1 MSGHSKWANIKHRK
15 GRVDASR
22 AKLFTKLAREL
33 IVASKEGGG
42 DPSQNP
48 RLRIA
53 IQKAKSSNM
62 PNERINTNIAK
73 ATGKGK
79 DAEQI
84 FESQYEGYGPDGTGF
99 IVNTLTENKNR
110 TISALRST
118 FSKSGGNLAESGAV
132 SWQFV
137 EKGLIL
143 LDTNETDEENLALD
157 AIDLGAEDVNIS
169 ESILEVISDISG
181 LEGLKSNLEKKGYT
195 LNSYDIALIPK
206 SSILLDHQKSLK
218 ILKLLDILN
227 DLDDVQKVFTNADF
241 EESALN
247 EYANSLS

>member
-53 IQKAKSSNM
+53 IQKAKDSNM
-62 PNERINTNIAK
+62 PNERINTNVAK

-132 SWQFV
+132 SWQFE

-157 AIDLGAEDVNIS
+157 AIDLGAEDVTIS
-169 ESILEVISDISG
+169 QSILEVVSDISE
-181 LEGLKSNLEKKGYT
+181 LEGLKSNLEKKGYI
-195 LNSYDIALIPK
+195 LNSYEIALIPK

>member
-1 MSGHSKWANIKHRK
+1 MAGHSKWANIKHRK

-53 IQKAKSSNM
+53 IQKAKDSNM
-62 PNERINTNIAK
+62 PNERINTNIEK

-79 DAEQI
+79 DGEQI

-99 IVNTLTENKNR
+99 IVHTLTENKNR

-118 FSKSGGNLAESGAV
+118 FAKSGGNLAESGAV
-132 SWQFV
+132 SWQFE

-169 ESILEVISDISG
+169 ESILEVVSDISE
-181 LEGLKSNLEKKGYT
+181 LEGLKSNLEKKGYI
-195 LNSYDIALIPK
+195 LNSYEIALIPK

>member
-62 PNERINTNIAK
+62 PNERINTNVAK

-118 FSKSGGNLAESGAV
+118 FAKSGGNLAESGAV
-132 SWQFV
+132 SWQFE

-169 ESILEVISDISG
+169 ESILEVVSDISK
-181 LEGLKSNLEKKGYT
+181 LEGLKSNLEKKGYI
-195 LNSYDIALIPK
+195 LNSYEIALIPK

>member
-53 IQKAKSSNM
+53 IQKAKDSNM

-118 FSKSGGNLAESGAV
+118 FAKSGGNLAESGAV
-132 SWQFV
+132 SWQFE

-169 ESILEVISDISG
+169 QSILEVVSDISE
-181 LEGLKSNLEKKGYT
+181 LEGLKSNLEKKGYI

>member
-132 SWQFV
+132 SWQFE

-169 ESILEVISDISG
+169 ESILEVVSDISK
-181 LEGLKSNLEKKGYT
+181 LEGLKSNLEKKGYI

>member
-62 PNERINTNIAK
+62 PNERINTNVAK

-118 FSKSGGNLAESGAV
+118 FAKSGGNLAESGAV
-132 SWQFV
+132 SWQFE

-169 ESILEVISDISG
+169 QSILEVVSDISK
-181 LEGLKSNLEKKGYT
+181 LEGLKSNLEKKGYI

>member
-33 IVASKEGGG
+33 IVAAKEGGG

-48 RLRIA
+48 RLRMA
-53 IQKAKSSNM
+53 IQKAKDSNM
-62 PNERINTNIAK
+62 PNERINTNIEK

-79 DAEQI
+79 DGVQI

-118 FSKSGGNLAESGAV
+118 FAKSGGNLAESGAV
-132 SWQFV
+132 SWQFE

>member
-53 IQKAKSSNM
+53 IQKAKDSNM
-62 PNERINTNIAK
+62 PNERINTNVAK

-118 FSKSGGNLAESGAV
+118 FAKSGGNLAESGAV
-132 SWQFV
+132 SWQFE

-169 ESILEVISDISG
+169 QSILEVVSDISE
-181 LEGLKSNLEKKGYT
+181 LEGLKSNLEKKGYI
-195 LNSYDIALIPK
+195 LNSYEIALIPK

>member
-132 SWQFV
+132 SWQFE

-169 ESILEVISDISG
+169 ESILEVVSDISE
-181 LEGLKSNLEKKGYT
+181 LEGLKSNLEKKGYI

>member
-132 SWQFV
+132 SWQFE

-181 LEGLKSNLEKKGYT
+181 LEGLKSNLEKKGYI

>member
-118 FSKSGGNLAESGAV
+118 FAKSGGNLAESGAV
-132 SWQFV
+132 SWQFE

-169 ESILEVISDISG
+169 ESILEVVSDISK
-181 LEGLKSNLEKKGYT
+181 LEGLKSNLEKKGYI

>member
-53 IQKAKSSNM
+53 IQKAKDSNM
-62 PNERINTNIAK
+62 PNERINTNVAK

-132 SWQFV
+132 SWQFE

-169 ESILEVISDISG
+169 QSILEVVSDISE
-181 LEGLKSNLEKKGYT
+181 LEGLKSNLEKKGYI
-195 LNSYDIALIPK
+195 LNSYEIALIPK

>member
-53 IQKAKSSNM
+53 IQKAKDSNM

-132 SWQFV
+132 SWQFE

-169 ESILEVISDISG
+169 QSILEVVSDISE
-181 LEGLKSNLEKKGYT
+181 LEGLKSNLEKKGYI
-195 LNSYDIALIPK
+195 LNSYEIALIPK

>member
-118 FSKSGGNLAESGAV
+118 FAKSGGNLAESGAV
-132 SWQFV
+132 SWQFE

-169 ESILEVISDISG
+169 QSILEVVSDISE
-181 LEGLKSNLEKKGYT
+181 LEGLKSNLEKKGYI
-195 LNSYDIALIPK
+195 LNSYEIALIPK

>member
-118 FSKSGGNLAESGAV
+118 FAKSGGNLAESGAV
-132 SWQFV
+132 SWQFE

-169 ESILEVISDISG
+169 ESILEVVSDISK
-181 LEGLKSNLEKKGYT
+181 LEGLKSNLEKKGYI
-195 LNSYDIALIPK
+195 LNSYEIALIPK

>member
-22 AKLFTKLAREL
+22 GKLFTKLAREL
-33 IVASKEGGG
+33 IVATKEGGY
-42 DPSQNP
+42 DPNQNP

-53 IQKAKSSNM
+53 IQKAKDSNM
-62 PNERINTNIAK
+62 PNDKITTNIEK
-73 ATGKGK
+73 ASGQGKNS
-79 DAEQI
+79 EQI

-110 TISALRST
+110 TISALRSS
-118 FSKSGGNLAESGAV
+118 FAKSGGNLAESGAV
-132 SWQFV
+132 SWQFK

-143 LDTNETDEENLALD
+143 LDTLSENDENLMLD

-169 ESILEVISDISG
+169 ETTVEIISDITD
-181 LEGLKSNLEKKGYT
+181 LETIKINLESKKYKI
-195 LNSYDIALIPK
+195 NSYEIAMLPK
-206 SSILLDHQKSLK
+206 SSIMLDHKKSIK
-218 ILKLLDILN
+218 ILKLLDVLN

-241 EESALN
+241 EESALT
-247 EYANSLS
+247 EFAESLS